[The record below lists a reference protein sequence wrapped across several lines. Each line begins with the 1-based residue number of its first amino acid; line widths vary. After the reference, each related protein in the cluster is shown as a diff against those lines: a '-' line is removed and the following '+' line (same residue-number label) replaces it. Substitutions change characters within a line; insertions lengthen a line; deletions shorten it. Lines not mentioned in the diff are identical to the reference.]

1 MRKVDEGGKTG
12 KTRRKLI
19 SFIVATNAVAS
30 GQPERRPTGTPTTRA
45 KNCKLRTTKNECDLK
60 SKGVVMFYTQLSLN
74 FIKVFSLFIG

>member
-1 MRKVDEGGKTG
+1 MT
-12 KTRRKLI
+12 
-19 SFIVATNAVAS
+19 FMVATNVIAS
-30 GQPERRPTGTPTTRA
+30 RPPERRPTGTPTTRA